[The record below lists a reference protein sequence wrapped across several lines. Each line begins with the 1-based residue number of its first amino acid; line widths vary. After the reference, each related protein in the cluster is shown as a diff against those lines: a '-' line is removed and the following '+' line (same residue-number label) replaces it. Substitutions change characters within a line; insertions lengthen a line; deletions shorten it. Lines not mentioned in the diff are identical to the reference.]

1 MLKMQLIKL
10 INVVVMGIAVKFG
23 RAGGGGEREIS
34 HDSQRIKKAK

>member
-10 INVVVMGIAVKFG
+10 INVVVVGIAVKLG
-23 RAGGGGEREIS
+23 QASGGGERGIS